1 MHRPNLSPGAFAA
14 GAAAGVLGFGLAGC
28 ANHALTPTAVH
39 TPPPCAF
46 ATCGTDRPSLAKA
59 TASAVGVELEKVAII
74 EAEPQFNGAVLVWR
88 ATVSG
93 KTYACKQGRDP
104 ATGAVHYVTCLP
116 SRDTGPLKAFP

>member
-1 MHRPNLSPGAFAA
+1 MRRAAQLQRAVIAWAAVGAVAY
-14 GAAAGVLGFGLAGC
+14 GLAGC
-28 ANHALTPTAVH
+28 ATRGPAPQAQRA
-39 TPPPCAF
+39 PACAF
-46 ATCGTDRPSLAKA
+46 ATCGTDKPSLAKA
-59 TASAVGVELEKVAII
+59 TAANVGVEPEKVVVID
-74 EAEPQFNGAVLVWR
+74 AEPQFNGAVLVWR